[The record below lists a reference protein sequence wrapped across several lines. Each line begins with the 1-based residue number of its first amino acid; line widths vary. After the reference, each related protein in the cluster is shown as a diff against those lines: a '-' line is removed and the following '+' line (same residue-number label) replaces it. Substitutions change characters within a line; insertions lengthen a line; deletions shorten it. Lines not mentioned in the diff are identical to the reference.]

1 MDNQSGRNQ
10 RAPTGRSAF
19 ALSRHS
25 SQASQAS
32 SAQEARITTPSDFYK
47 VRVPGSIDQI
57 SYHSFT
63 STSSRMWQQPSQK
76 PRPEY
81 IEQTVPPLPPP
92 SNPALLHRTLTSCP
106 SSVFVIEYACG
117 CRNYGTCVH
126 YQICFRRDLLPDGLI
141 CQRCQVATHVTQEVI
156 RGKRKC
162 PRHVD
167 DSGKERNFVRSRPED
182 FLPSEA
188 QQKGYEAWLVRSVAG
203 KWEELEGMKESG
215 GEMMVRGG
223 MQEARAPGSRAIAT
237 ATRRNV
243 PAPQPG
249 FPASSHMIAPAPQRS
264 FPAATHM
271 IARGNGLQF
280 TMPRASTESLSDTR
294 QTPMALTI
302 PALPAWPPQAPN
314 FATASYPG
322 DHRSFQASPYSDP
335 QFTRTSTAY
344 QQDHMEALADNRDR
358 ETRAGNR
365 ERGIINQDDSEGML
379 YADLRSFETGEPYNP
394 DPNMFQRDFGFGGQ

>member
-1 MDNQSGRNQ
+1 MDNQPGRNQ

-25 SQASQAS
+25 SHSSQAS

-47 VRVPGSIDQI
+47 VRVPGSVDQI

-63 STSSRMWQQPSQK
+63 PTSSRMHQQPSQK

-92 SNPALLHRTLTSCP
+92 RNPALLHQTLNLCP
-106 SSVFVIEYACG
+106 PSIFVVEYSCG
-117 CRNYGTCVH
+117 CRNHGTCVH

-141 CQRCQVATHVTQEVI
+141 CQRCQVTTHVPQEVI
-156 RGKRKC
+156 KGKRKC

-182 FLPSEA
+182 FLPSKA
-188 QQKGYEAWLVRSVAG
+188 QQKGYETWLVRSVAG
-203 KWEELEGMKESG
+203 KWEEVEGTKESG
-215 GEMMVRGG
+215 GEMVVRGG

-249 FPASSHMIAPAPQRS
+249 FPASTPMIAPAPQRG

-271 IARGNGLQF
+271 IARGNGMQF
-280 TMPRASTESLSDTR
+280 TMPGASTESLSDTR
-294 QTPMALTI
+294 QTPMAPTFPPLPTW
-302 PALPAWPPQAPN
+302 PAEAPN
-314 FATASYPG
+314 FATTTHPFN
-322 DHRSFQASPYSDP
+322 HTSFQASSFSYP

-358 ETRAGNR
+358 ETRARNR

-394 DPNMFQRDFGFGGQ
+394 DPNMFQRGFGFDGQ